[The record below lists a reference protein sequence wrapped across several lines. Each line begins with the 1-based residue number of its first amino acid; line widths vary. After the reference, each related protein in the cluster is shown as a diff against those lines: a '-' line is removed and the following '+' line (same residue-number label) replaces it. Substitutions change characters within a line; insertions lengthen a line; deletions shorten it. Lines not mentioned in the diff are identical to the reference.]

1 MTDVITLTYTRR
13 EYMVMRAIKRGA
25 LFSAAINAVDKAMTR
40 NPKWDTDEAMS
51 WDEWEAFYR
60 DSSET

>member
-1 MTDVITLTYTRR
+1 MTLVALTYTRR

-25 LFSAAINAVDKAMTR
+25 LFSAAVNAVDKAMTS
-40 NPKWDTDEAMS
+40 NPAWDTDDAKS

-60 DSSET
+60 DSADR